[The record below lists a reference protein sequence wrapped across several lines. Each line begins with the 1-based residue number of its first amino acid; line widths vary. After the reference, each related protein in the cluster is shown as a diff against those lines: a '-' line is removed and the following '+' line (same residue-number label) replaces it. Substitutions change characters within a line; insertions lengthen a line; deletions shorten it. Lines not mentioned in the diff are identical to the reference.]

1 MCNNHAEVMQQQQ
14 IQPANIKP
22 TVQYKDNIHV
32 LEHTNIKA
40 RELIQYQNGPIRE
53 IDIDRVDTT
62 IFGFDID
69 TSNQF
74 NINIKMVQ
82 SRP

>member
-32 LEHTNIKA
+32 LEHTNINNTSIKTN
-40 RELIQYQNGPIRE
+40 RRY
-53 IDIDRVDTT
+53 TT
-62 IFGFDID
+62 GVAVVTDAL
-69 TSNQF
+69 
-74 NINIKMVQ
+74 K
-82 SRP
+82 